1 MVDFPGNVKN
11 AVNKRI
17 ADDTIQ
23 QFQIGEFTVSCKELT
38 LKRAILVHESNF
50 TIYESE
56 YRGSVVAV
64 KVVAV
69 EETHQISNYID
80 AVIDLTSFAAL
91 SHDNISSFLGA
102 GYTLNSENKLREIMI
117 VTEPYERGTLRSLL
131 KKSLDWQTKITLA
144 RDVARAI
151 SFLHDKSVIHG
162 DIRISTIL
170 VNDQNQAKL
179 VDFAHLCG
187 ERSRLETRTF
197 NTTKGTVALSPEMAR
212 NHMYD
217 FAADVYAFGM
227 LLF

>member
-80 AVIDLTSFAAL
+80 AVVDLTSFASL

-102 GYTLNSENKLREIMI
+102 GYTLNSENKLREVMRPPF
-117 VTEPYERGTLRSLL
+117 VS
-131 KKSLDWQTKITLA
+131 
-144 RDVARAI
+144 
-151 SFLHDKSVIHG
+151 
-162 DIRISTIL
+162 
-170 VNDQNQAKL
+170 
-179 VDFAHLCG
+179 
-187 ERSRLETRTF
+187 
-197 NTTKGTVALSPEMAR
+197 
-212 NHMYD
+212 
-217 FAADVYAFGM
+217 
-227 LLF
+227 

>member
-80 AVIDLTSFAAL
+80 AVVDLTSFAAL

-102 GYTLNSENKLREIMI
+102 GYTLNSENKLREVMRPSFCCMSCVDIWFL
-117 VTEPYERGTLRSLL
+117 TTTYPLFTPTPSSDYDSDGALRTWYTAQPSEEVAG
-131 KKSLDWQTKITLA
+131 LA
-144 RDVARAI
+144 DEDNAG
-151 SFLHDKSVIHG
+151 S
-162 DIRISTIL
+162 
-170 VNDQNQAKL
+170 
-179 VDFAHLCG
+179 
-187 ERSRLETRTF
+187 
-197 NTTKGTVALSPEMAR
+197 
-212 NHMYD
+212 
-217 FAADVYAFGM
+217 
-227 LLF
+227 

>member
-69 EETHQISNYID
+69 EETQQISNYID
-80 AVIDLTSFAAL
+80 AVVDLTSFASL
-91 SHDNISSFLGA
+91 SHDNISSFLVA
-102 GYTLNSENKLREIMI
+102 GYTLNSENKLREVFRPSHMFHLCAKIWNL
-117 VTEPYERGTLRSLL
+117 TTPFPLLTLPCSDYDSDGTLRA
-131 KKSLDWQTKITLA
+131 W
-144 RDVARAI
+144 
-151 SFLHDKSVIHG
+151 H
-162 DIRISTIL
+162 
-170 VNDQNQAKL
+170 
-179 VDFAHLCG
+179 
-187 ERSRLETRTF
+187 
-197 NTTKGTVALSPEMAR
+197 
-212 NHMYD
+212 
-217 FAADVYAFGM
+217 AAQPA
-227 LLF
+227 